1 MWIQVAALLFWQAVN
16 PGADGLKALNE
27 GRYEAAAQAF
37 TKAIAN
43 DPSDYSAH
51 FNLALADSFL
61 KNDDAAIMEYRKTLE
76 LKPGLY
82 EAQLNLG
89 IVLLRQKKPADA
101 LPLLSAAAAQKPS
114 EYRPRYYLA
123 EAELGT
129 GAAVKAEEDYRM
141 AIALN
146 SKSAGAQLG
155 LGRTLA
161 QEGKLTEAAPY
172 FRQAAELDPNYR
184 DSLLELAGLY
194 EKSGKNTEAIEIYR
208 QFPENPAAAEHL
220 GSLLLDTKQYAEAIP
235 GLEDAYAK
243 SPTEANRVALA
254 MAYLFNH
261 DLEKS
266 LPLLDQAVTAEPTN
280 FDLRIMYAHAL
291 RDQKKYEAASGQF
304 TVALKLKPDDTHTWD
319 ELGTVLYMAE
329 DYQPAL
335 AAFERAHQLGENTAG
350 NWFLR
355 AIILDRFHQLKPA
368 VEAYQQFLSMSHEKN
383 PDQEFQA
390 RQRIRLLQRELDRR

>member
-1 MWIQVAALLFWQAVN
+1 MWIHVAALLFWQAVD

-27 GRYEAAAQAF
+27 GRYETAAQAF
-37 TKAIAN
+37 TRAVAN

-61 KNDDAAIMEYRKTLE
+61 KNDDAAIAEYQKTLE

-89 IVLLRQKKPADA
+89 ILLLRQKKPADA
-101 LPLLSAAAAQKPS
+101 LALLSAAAAQKPS

-141 AIALN
+141 AIGLN
-146 SKSAGAQLG
+146 PKAAGAHLG

-161 QEGKLTEAAPY
+161 REGKLAEAAPY

-194 EKSGKNTEAIEIYR
+194 EQSGKTTEAIEIYR
-208 QFPENPAAAEHL
+208 QFPQNPAAAEHL
-220 GSLLLDTKQYAEAIP
+220 GALLLDTKQYADAIP
-235 GLEDAYAK
+235 LLEAAYSK
-243 SPTEANRVALA
+243 SPTGANRVALA

-261 DLEKS
+261 ELEKS
-266 LPLLDQAVTAEPTN
+266 LPLLDQAVTAEPAN
-280 FDLRIMYAHAL
+280 FDLRVMYAHAL
-291 RDQKKYEAASGQF
+291 RDLKKYQAASGQF
-304 TVALKLKPDDTHTWD
+304 TVALKLKPGDAHTWD
-319 ELGTVLYMAE
+319 ELGSALYLAE
-329 DYQPAL
+329 DYQNAL
-335 AAFERAHQLGENTAG
+335 AAFERAHQLGENTPG

-355 AIILDRFHQLKPA
+355 AIILDKFHQLKPA
-368 VEAYQQFLSMSHEKN
+368 VEAYQQFLSMSRDQN

-390 RQRIRLLQRELDRR
+390 RQRVRILQRELDRR